1 MPTTFEP
8 SARPH
13 FASLAA
19 MRTACGLVLAVCFV
33 TACDKLGWKAPQ
45 RSETG
50 GEVDNSFKPASIKSV
65 KGVPIADVRAAVAKR
80 LRQPRPKPIGEAQ
93 WKHAMKLYAEYGG
106 YPIWLDGNGLRER
119 RTKTLMTALLNADA
133 DALALDAYPLDDLH
147 RLLATLLKA
156 KRPSPELL
164 GDLDVVLTATYV
176 TLGQDLLTGQV
187 DPSRVSQDWHIAPTS
202 AQVDSALGRFLGD
215 RRFDITLMQMR
226 PEYPEYKDLQKQ
238 LTRFRQIVAK
248 GGWDSVPLGKALKAG
263 DTAPAERLTALR
275 NRLRVEGYELGTP
288 KGSAGSN
295 GIATAVYDQALA
307 AAVAQFQREHGI
319 AVDSALGKETLQA
332 LNVPARFRLGQIA
345 ANMERYRWMPRSL
358 GDKYVF
364 VNVPSFRLD
373 AYEDGKPVM
382 NMKVIVG
389 AEYKDKNTPVFSDSM
404 QYVVFRPYW
413 NATDSIAAKELWP
426 KVEADPTFLDR
437 NEYEIVNEG
446 GKERIRQ
453 KPGVLVHQ
461 PRHLVAG
468 ARGQRGSGKE
478 QGRERGCERITLCRP
493 ATCGESGAAAGSRPP
508 PPPRSARTPTRP
520 ACGGRSPPPWPAAPA
535 AEERLS
541 ERFACV
547 AASAQFLR
555 QFWAPGFPWAPDDF
569 RPRRQRFPSE
579 SFLSAAPLAPITRS
593 GELENARKKSPE
605 RGFSVFGTLIDL
617 TDQRRSKTDRRCGS
631 PARERFFSRCESATP
646 IGSQSPEV
654 SGPPPVPGSHP
665 VSPARREVNYML
677 KLFVAIQSKLAE
689 VRSEEGQTM
698 AEYGVVL
705 AVITLVIVGTLLA
718 LSGAINGALEEVTG
732 VLGPGFRNNV
742 RQ

>member
-19 MRTACGLVLAVCFV
+19 MRTACGLVLAVSVV
-33 TACDKLGWKAPQ
+33 TACDKLGWKDPQ

-248 GGWDSVPLGKALKAG
+248 GGWDSVPSGKALKAG

-275 NRLRVEGYELGTP
+275 NRLRVEGYDVGTP
-288 KGSAGSN
+288 KGSTGSN
-295 GIATAVYDQALA
+295 GTATAVYDQALA

-373 AYEDGKPVM
+373 AYDDGKPVM

-389 AEYKDKNTPVFSDSM
+389 AEFKDKNTPVFSDSM

-453 KPGVLVHQ
+453 KPGDKNALGLVKFMFPNSFDIYMHDTPEDQLFAKDVRAFSHGCIRLEKPEEMARWVLGWTPEQVKNAMESGPDDRRVTLKQ
-461 PRHLVAG
+461 KVPVYIVYFTTFIRDGRLYFGNDLYGRDGPLVAAVKNG
-468 ARGQRGSGKE
+468 AQ
-478 QGRERGCERITLCRP
+478 
-493 ATCGESGAAAGSRPP
+493 
-508 PPPRSARTPTRP
+508 PT
-520 ACGGRSPPPWPAAPA
+520 
-535 AEERLS
+535 
-541 ERFACV
+541 
-547 AASAQFLR
+547 
-555 QFWAPGFPWAPDDF
+555 
-569 RPRRQRFPSE
+569 
-579 SFLSAAPLAPITRS
+579 
-593 GELENARKKSPE
+593 
-605 RGFSVFGTLIDL
+605 
-617 TDQRRSKTDRRCGS
+617 
-631 PARERFFSRCESATP
+631 
-646 IGSQSPEV
+646 V
-654 SGPPPVPGSHP
+654 S
-665 VSPARREVNYML
+665 
-677 KLFVAIQSKLAE
+677 AIQAVRLLRDLAE
-689 VRSEEGQTM
+689 D
-698 AEYGVVL
+698 
-705 AVITLVIVGTLLA
+705 
-718 LSGAINGALEEVTG
+718 
-732 VLGPGFRNNV
+732 
-742 RQ
+742 

>member
-1 MPTTFEP
+1 
-8 SARPH
+8 
-13 FASLAA
+13 

-33 TACDKLGWKAPQ
+33 TACDKLGWKEPQ

-248 GGWDSVPLGKALKAG
+248 GGWDSVPSGKALKAG

-275 NRLRVEGYELGTP
+275 NRLRVEGYDVGTP

-332 LNVPARFRLGQIA
+332 LNVPATFRLGQIA

-373 AYEDGKPVM
+373 AYDDGKPVM

-389 AEYKDKNTPVFSDSM
+389 AEFKDKNTPVFSDSM

-453 KPGVLVHQ
+453 KPGDKNALGLVKFMFPNSFDIYMHDTPEDQLFAKDVRAFSHGCIRLEKPEEMARWVLGWTPEQVKNAMESGPDDRRVTLKQ
-461 PRHLVAG
+461 KVPVYIVYFTTFIRDGRLYFGNDLYGRDGPLVAAVKNG
-468 ARGQRGSGKE
+468 AQ
-478 QGRERGCERITLCRP
+478 
-493 ATCGESGAAAGSRPP
+493 
-508 PPPRSARTPTRP
+508 PT
-520 ACGGRSPPPWPAAPA
+520 
-535 AEERLS
+535 
-541 ERFACV
+541 
-547 AASAQFLR
+547 
-555 QFWAPGFPWAPDDF
+555 
-569 RPRRQRFPSE
+569 
-579 SFLSAAPLAPITRS
+579 
-593 GELENARKKSPE
+593 
-605 RGFSVFGTLIDL
+605 
-617 TDQRRSKTDRRCGS
+617 
-631 PARERFFSRCESATP
+631 
-646 IGSQSPEV
+646 V
-654 SGPPPVPGSHP
+654 S
-665 VSPARREVNYML
+665 
-677 KLFVAIQSKLAE
+677 AIQAVRLLRDLAE
-689 VRSEEGQTM
+689 D
-698 AEYGVVL
+698 
-705 AVITLVIVGTLLA
+705 
-718 LSGAINGALEEVTG
+718 
-732 VLGPGFRNNV
+732 
-742 RQ
+742 

>member
-1 MPTTFEP
+1 
-8 SARPH
+8 
-13 FASLAA
+13 
-19 MRTACGLVLAVCFV
+19 MRAACGLVLAVSVV
-33 TACDKLGWKAPQ
+33 TACDKLGWKDPQ

-248 GGWDSVPLGKALKAG
+248 GGWDSVPSGKALKAG

-275 NRLRVEGYELGTP
+275 NRLRVEGYDVGTP

-332 LNVPARFRLGQIA
+332 LNVPATFRLGQIA

-373 AYEDGKPVM
+373 AYDDGKPVM

-389 AEYKDKNTPVFSDSM
+389 AEFKDKNTPVFSDSM

-453 KPGVLVHQ
+453 KPGDKNALGLVKFMFPNSFDIYMHDTPEDQLFAKDVRAFSHGCIRLEKPEEMARWVLGWTPEQVKNAMESGPDDRRVTLKQ
-461 PRHLVAG
+461 KVPVYIVYFTTFIRDGRLYFGNDLYGRDGPLVAAVKNG
-468 ARGQRGSGKE
+468 AQ
-478 QGRERGCERITLCRP
+478 
-493 ATCGESGAAAGSRPP
+493 
-508 PPPRSARTPTRP
+508 PT
-520 ACGGRSPPPWPAAPA
+520 
-535 AEERLS
+535 
-541 ERFACV
+541 
-547 AASAQFLR
+547 
-555 QFWAPGFPWAPDDF
+555 
-569 RPRRQRFPSE
+569 
-579 SFLSAAPLAPITRS
+579 
-593 GELENARKKSPE
+593 
-605 RGFSVFGTLIDL
+605 
-617 TDQRRSKTDRRCGS
+617 
-631 PARERFFSRCESATP
+631 
-646 IGSQSPEV
+646 V
-654 SGPPPVPGSHP
+654 S
-665 VSPARREVNYML
+665 
-677 KLFVAIQSKLAE
+677 AIQAVRLLRDLAE
-689 VRSEEGQTM
+689 D
-698 AEYGVVL
+698 
-705 AVITLVIVGTLLA
+705 
-718 LSGAINGALEEVTG
+718 
-732 VLGPGFRNNV
+732 
-742 RQ
+742 

>member
-19 MRTACGLVLAVCFV
+19 MRTACGLVLAVSVV

-248 GGWDSVPLGKALKAG
+248 GGWDSVPSGKALKAG

-275 NRLRVEGYELGTP
+275 NRLRVEGYDVGTP
-288 KGSAGSN
+288 KGSTGSN
-295 GIATAVYDQALA
+295 GTATAVYDQALA

-332 LNVPARFRLGQIA
+332 LNVPATFRLGQIA

-373 AYEDGKPVM
+373 AYDDGKPVM

-389 AEYKDKNTPVFSDSM
+389 AEFKDKNTPVFSDSM

-453 KPGVLVHQ
+453 KPGDKNALGLVKFMFPNSFDIYMHDTPEDQLFAKDVRAFSHGCIRLEKPEEMARWVLGWTPEQVKNAMESGPDDRRVTLKQ
-461 PRHLVAG
+461 KVPVYIVYFTTFSRDGRLYFGNDLYGRDGPLVAAVKNG
-468 ARGQRGSGKE
+468 AQ
-478 QGRERGCERITLCRP
+478 
-493 ATCGESGAAAGSRPP
+493 
-508 PPPRSARTPTRP
+508 PTVSSIQ
-520 ACGGRSPPPWPAAPA
+520 AV
-535 AEERLS
+535 RL
-541 ERFACV
+541 
-547 AASAQFLR
+547 LR
-555 QFWAPGFPWAPDDF
+555 D
-569 RPRRQRFPSE
+569 
-579 SFLSAAPLAPITRS
+579 
-593 GELENARKKSPE
+593 
-605 RGFSVFGTLIDL
+605 
-617 TDQRRSKTDRRCGS
+617 
-631 PARERFFSRCESATP
+631 
-646 IGSQSPEV
+646 
-654 SGPPPVPGSHP
+654 
-665 VSPARREVNYML
+665 
-677 KLFVAIQSKLAE
+677 LAE
-689 VRSEEGQTM
+689 D
-698 AEYGVVL
+698 
-705 AVITLVIVGTLLA
+705 
-718 LSGAINGALEEVTG
+718 
-732 VLGPGFRNNV
+732 
-742 RQ
+742 